1 MNEYGVD
8 KLLDAAKRGAIA
20 VLVSSSTGDGDP
32 PDNAAKFYGAIKR
45 RSQPVDALKGLE
57 FTSLGLGDSNYT
69 RFMYIPRSLKT
80 RFTDLG
86 AHQFYECSEA
96 DEVDG
101 IESVVDPWMERLWP
115 ALRVALSLNKPTST
129 DITATTTTTTSTTDV
144 NNNNNGHIPGVPAL
158 PRCRVKAVFES
169 EDKVLIEKIQKRDAE
184 GTFPEP
190 TFNLKSSTSKKNE
203 EEDGDG
209 VGVGRPSAE
218 VPYLSS
224 VKSAKWLSNTSSVD
238 TTSSGNVDERKVIH
252 MEVEVSGTGVEY
264 SPGDSIG
271 VFPENDDASIDAILA
286 RLGIDGTAVF
296 TVRSSTDDSRDS
308 KKEEEEQEGGGSQVM
323 LLPHLRCPSTVKGA
337 LKRGCD
343 ITTVPKKSLLRILAE
358 HCTNSKDKDALLLL
372 SSNSPQGKAAY
383 ITHILQARPSLLDLL
398 NTHPSCTP
406 TLDALL
412 DALPPL
418 QPRMYSVACAPPPP
432 EERGHGGG
440 ENTVSVAFSVVQYET
455 ERGKRRGVATGWLED
470 ILLHGKCLTGRGSS
484 SANGTNATNGHTS
497 ISPSSGCRKRK
508 IPIFF
513 RSGGVFRPHRDL
525 SKPMIMI
532 GPGTGVAPFI
542 GFLQLR
548 NHLLNASSSDNN
560 KNDNNSSN
568 VAPCWLFFGCR
579 HPNQD
584 YLYESELKQFKSEG
598 TLDNLLVA
606 FSRLGSEKVYV
617 QHLMMKHKKE
627 LKRMI
632 VEDGGY
638 VYVCG
643 DGANMARDVH
653 SALVE
658 IVGGGDGGGGV
669 EKLGEMTREGRYIRD
684 IWS

>member
-1 MNEYGVD
+1 MNEYGID
-8 KLLDAAKRGAIA
+8 KLLEASKKGAIA

-45 RSQPVDALKGLE
+45 RSQPIDALEGLE
-57 FTSLGLGDSNYT
+57 FTALGLGDSNYT

-86 AHQFYECSEA
+86 AHQFYGSSEA

-101 IESVVDPWMERLWP
+101 IESVVDPWMEGLWP
-115 ALRVALSLNKPTST
+115 ALRIALSLDKPTTT
-129 DITATTTTTTSTTDV
+129 DITATTTSTTSTD
-144 NNNNNGHIPGVPAL
+144 NGHNIPGVPAL
-158 PRCRVKAVFES
+158 PRCRVKVVFET
-169 EDKVLIEKIQKRDAE
+169 EDRVLVEEIQKRDAE

-190 TFNLKSSTSKKNE
+190 TFNLKSSSSKKENEE
-203 EEDGDG
+203 EEDGSG
-209 VGVGRPSAE
+209 GGPSAE
-218 VPYLSS
+218 VPYLSI
-224 VKSAKWLSNTSSVD
+224 VKSAKWLTNTSSAD
-238 TTSSGNVDERKVIH
+238 TNCCSSVDERKVVH
-252 MEVEVSGTGVEY
+252 MEVEVSGTGLEY

-296 TVRSSTDDSRDS
+296 TVHSSTEDTRDS
-308 KKEEEEQEGGGSQVM
+308 KNKEGEEGSPVL

-337 LKRGCD
+337 LKRGCN
-343 ITTVPKKSLLRILAE
+343 ITTVHKKSLLRILAE
-358 HCTNSKDKDALLLL
+358 HCTDPKDKDALLLL
-372 SSNSPQGKAAY
+372 SSNSPRGKAAY
-383 ITHILQARPSLLDLL
+383 TTHILQARPSLLDLL
-398 NTHPSCTP
+398 NTHPSCAP
-406 TLDALL
+406 SLDALL

-432 EERGHGGG
+432 AESRGGG
-440 ENTVSVAFSVVQYET
+440 DTTVSVAFSVVQYET
-455 ERGKRRGVATGWLED
+455 EWGRRRGVATGWLED
-470 ILLHGKCLTGRGSS
+470 ILLHGNFLRKDTSIIS
-484 SANGTNATNGHTS
+484 NGTDGHTS
-497 ISPSSGCRKRK
+497 IPPSRKK

-525 SKPMIMI
+525 TKPMIMI

-542 GFLQLR
+542 GFLQQR
-548 NHLLNASSSDNN
+548 RHLLNASSSD
-560 KNDNNSSN
+560 DDGSI
-568 VAPCWLFFGCR
+568 APCWLFFGCR
-579 HPNQD
+579 HPHQD

-617 QHLMMKHKKE
+617 QHLMMKHKEE
-627 LKRMI
+627 LRRM
-632 VEDGGY
+632 VVDDGGY

-658 IVGGGDGGGGV
+658 IVGSGGGDGGGSGV

>member
-45 RSQPVDALKGLE
+45 RSQPTDALKGLE

-69 RFMYIPRSLKT
+69 RFMYISRSLKT

-101 IESVVDPWMERLWP
+101 IENVVDPWMEGLWP
-115 ALRVALSLNKPTST
+115 ALRIALSLDKPTTT
-129 DITATTTTTTSTTDV
+129 DITTTTTTTTT
-144 NNNNNGHIPGVPAL
+144 NNNNDHIPGVPAL
-158 PRCRVKAVFES
+158 PRCRVKVVFES

-190 TFNLKSSTSKKNE
+190 TFDLKSSTSKKNE
-203 EEDGDG
+203 EEDGG
-209 VGVGRPSAE
+209 GGGPSAE

-224 VKSAKWLSNTSSVD
+224 VKSAKWLTNTSSVD
-238 TTSSGNVDERKVIH
+238 TITSSSNVDERKVIH
-252 MEVEVSGTGVEY
+252 MEVEISGTGVEY

-271 VFPENDDASIDAILA
+271 VFPENDDASIDALLA

-296 TVRSSTDDSRDS
+296 TVRSSTEDTRDS
-308 KKEEEEQEGGGSQVM
+308 KKEEEEQQGGGSQVM

-343 ITTVPKKSLLRILAE
+343 INTVPKKSLLRILAE
-358 HCTNSKDKDALLLL
+358 QCTDPKDKDALLLL
-372 SSNSPQGKAAY
+372 SSNSPQGKEAY
-383 ITHILQARPSLLDLL
+383 TAHILQARPSLLDLL

-418 QPRMYSVACAPPPP
+418 QARMYSVACAPPPP
-432 EERGHGGG
+432 PPPEESHGDG

-455 ERGKRRGVATGWLED
+455 ERGKRRGVATGWMED
-470 ILLHGKCLTGRGSS
+470 ILLHGNFLTDRDSSNGS
-484 SANGTNATNGHTS
+484 NGTNDHTS

-542 GFLQLR
+542 GFLQQR
-548 NHLLNASSSDNN
+548 HHLLNASSS
-560 KNDNNSSN
+560 DNNSSN

-617 QHLMMKHKKE
+617 QHLMMKHKEE

-632 VEDGGY
+632 DEDGGY

-658 IVGGGDGGGGV
+658 IVGGGDAGGGV
-669 EKLGEMTREGRYIRD
+669 EKLGEMTREGRYVRD